1 MRIPTHRLRDT
12 KVPMNAD
19 ELRQLQA
26 PLKARYKDDPAAA
39 RHTFHAH
46 GTLRPGATSCGIE
59 NRFSRFDAGLH
70 PAAGGDGSEACS
82 GDLLLESLV
91 ACAGVTFNVVAT
103 AMGVPFNRAE
113 VIVEGDGD
121 FRGTLGV
128 AKDAPVGI
136 TDIRVRFE
144 VDSPASDEQLATVL
158 RLTERYCVILQTLK
172 APPRI
177 EAGLVRV
184 GDPAR

>member
-1 MRIPTHRLRDT
+1 
-12 KVPMNAD
+12 MNAD
-19 ELRQLQA
+19 QLRQVQA

-39 RHTFHAH
+39 RQTFHAR
-46 GTLRPGATSCGIE
+46 GTLRPGTTSCAIE
-59 NRFSRFDAGLH
+59 NRFARFDAGLH

-82 GDLLLESLV
+82 GDMLLESLV

-103 AMGVPFNRAE
+103 AMGLPFNRVE

-172 APPRI
+172 SPPRI

-184 GDPAR
+184 GESAR